1 MNVMRR
7 IGDAAASNP
16 EAAEIRVENTAT
28 GLLDWFGKV
37 QG

>member
-7 IGDAAASNP
+7 ISDAAASNP
-16 EAAEIRVENTAT
+16 EAAEIRVGNTAT